1 MGDRRRA
8 AGGSAGAET
17 KGEETRGGSRGAAMV
32 LNTCPMG
39 LAFKTEKIGEG
50 GGHKYGGS
58 SRV

>member
-1 MGDRRRA
+1 MGD
-8 AGGSAGAET
+8 T
-17 KGEETRGGSRGAAMV
+17 RGAACGLAGEEANGEEARGGRRGAAIV

-39 LAFKTEKIGEG
+39 LAFKTERIGEG